1 MSTVTGLSKPALEVS
16 SPGWLTAVVMAATV
30 MQVLDSTIAN
40 IALPQMTAGLS
51 ASQDEI
57 TWVLTSYIVAA
68 AIATPLTGW
77 ATDRIGRRNV
87 FLGAIAGFTVALA
100 SSGRLRKNRAA
111 VVTSVRGS
119 GRLSLMNL
127 TI

>member
-77 ATDRIGRRNV
+77 VTDRIGRRNV
-87 FLGAIAGFTVALA
+87 FLGAIAGFTLA
-100 SSGRLRKNRAA
+100 SLLCGIA
-111 VVTSVRGS
+111 TSLDEMVMFRIAQGICRS
-119 GRLSLMNL
+119 MPISR
-127 TI
+127 